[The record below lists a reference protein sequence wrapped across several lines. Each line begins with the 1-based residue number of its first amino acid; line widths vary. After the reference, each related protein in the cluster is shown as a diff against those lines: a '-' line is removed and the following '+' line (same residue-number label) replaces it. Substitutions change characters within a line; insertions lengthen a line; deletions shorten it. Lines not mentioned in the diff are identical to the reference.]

1 MAEQLLSVRDLKVW
15 FPVRLGIVGA
25 LRGEETKNVKAVDGI
40 EFKVDRGQVYCLVG
54 ESGCGKTTTGKA
66 ILRLNDATEGNL
78 LYRVP
83 TEESERLD
91 RIEARLKEI
100 ARPEPANLH
109 GRAQAARTPAQEAE
123 QALAEEAPR
132 RLRKLQRLK
141 TQALEALYPWR
152 SVSLQLRREKA
163 ERMMAYLQDQIRG
176 LKRGADP
183 TVVRIM
189 SRKEQELATFEK
201 RGPGYTPK
209 RVRRSVRIDRE
220 LKDARYAVRRA
231 ESTKVGMRKARQKLR
246 SVERRLRSLQAKV
259 RRDGT
264 IDAKDI
270 ADRRRRIDA
279 LGRLREEAEA
289 AQSRMSAAEKAHTA
303 TKEMLGAA
311 GRADRKFRSLRRRIL
326 HDRPAIPEELAL
338 RRNALAARKKHITE
352 VELEMVRDELWTW
365 HVHLESLMKE
375 QSQAVARAERALPEI
390 EAAMT
395 ALRAEGGAPLETLEL
410 QALRDDI
417 IRRHDLT
424 QWSRE
429 QTAELRKHMQI
440 IYQDPYESL
449 NPKMSI
455 FDTVSEPLLANKIVD
470 TPAQAEILVR
480 KALED
485 VGLKPAEEYMFRYPH
500 ELSGGQRQRVGI
512 ATALVVGPDFIMAD
526 EPVSMLDASVR
537 TEILAL
543 LLDLKKRKN
552 LTYLFITHDLGLA
565 WIIADKI
572 AVMYLGKIVERGDGP
587 VVIKEPQHPYTKSLI
602 SVVPSPNPEIRRE
615 KIILKGER
623 PNPVDIPAGCRF
635 HPRCPNAV
643 GVCGWDAGEV
653 KEELTR
659 LLQEDE
665 TSFPEARG
673 AGPIAPDNS
682 LELLV
687 TTSDAEA
694 FGGYLRQRVQDMGLT
709 RPPIGAIRAITPED
723 GHVRLVLR
731 EPKEPELRPT
741 PNGALVAC
749 LLDHSAAG

>member
-1 MAEQLLSVRDLKVW
+1 M
-15 FPVRLGIVGA
+15 G
-25 LRGEETKNVKAVDGI
+25 
-40 EFKVDRGQVYCLVG
+40 
-54 ESGCGKTTTGKA
+54 
-66 ILRLNDATEGNL
+66 
-78 LYRVP
+78 
-83 TEESERLD
+83 
-91 RIEARLKEI
+91 
-100 ARPEPANLH
+100 
-109 GRAQAARTPAQEAE
+109 
-123 QALAEEAPR
+123 
-132 RLRKLQRLK
+132 
-141 TQALEALYPWR
+141 
-152 SVSLQLRREKA
+152 
-163 ERMMAYLQDQIRG
+163 
-176 LKRGADP
+176 
-183 TVVRIM
+183 
-189 SRKEQELATFEK
+189 
-201 RGPGYTPK
+201 
-209 RVRRSVRIDRE
+209 RE
-220 LKDARYAVRRA
+220 LKDARYGVRRA
-231 ESTKVGMRKARQKLR
+231 ESTQVGIRKARRKLHR
-246 SVERRLRSLQAKV
+246 VERRLRSAQGKV

-264 IDAKDI
+264 VDAKAI
-270 ADRRRRIDA
+270 ADREARIHELDGLRGAAETAQTALSSAEEAHRATPEARRAARKA
-279 LGRLREEAEA
+279 ERRLRA
-289 AQSRMSAAEKAHTA
+289 
-303 TKEMLGAA
+303 L
-311 GRADRKFRSLRRRIL
+311 RSKIL
-326 HDRPAIPEELAL
+326 HDRPLIPAELAL
-338 RRNALAARKKHITE
+338 RRDALEARKKHVTD
-352 VELEMVRDELWTW
+352 VELEAVRDELWKW
-365 HVHLESLMKE
+365 HVRLQALLKE

-395 ALRAEGGAPLETLEL
+395 SLRAQGGAPLEVLEL

-424 QWSRE
+424 RWSRE

-455 FDTVSEPLLANKIVD
+455 FDTVSEPLFANKIVD
-470 TPAQAEILVR
+470 TPAQAELVVR

-572 AVMYLGKIVERGDGP
+572 AVMYLGRIVEQGDGP

-643 GVCGWDAGEV
+643 GICGWDAGEV
-653 KEELTR
+653 QEELTR
-659 LLQEDE
+659 VLELDE
-665 TSFPEARG
+665 ASFPEAKG
-673 AGPIAPDNS
+673 VGPVAVDKP

-687 TTSDAEA
+687 ATPGPAAFGDYLRKRVQELSDA
-694 FGGYLRQRVQDMGLT
+694 
-709 RPPIGAIRAITPED
+709 RPAMGAIRTVTPED
-723 GHVRLVLR
+723 GHVRIRLH
-731 EPKEPELRPT
+731 EPEEPELHPT
-741 PNGALVAC
+741 PNGAFVAC
-749 LLDHSAAG
+749 LNAQSLAA